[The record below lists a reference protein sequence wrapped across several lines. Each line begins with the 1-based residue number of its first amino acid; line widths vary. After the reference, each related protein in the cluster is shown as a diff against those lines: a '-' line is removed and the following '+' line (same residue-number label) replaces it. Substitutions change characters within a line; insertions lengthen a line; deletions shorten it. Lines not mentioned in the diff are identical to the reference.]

1 LEGDISMV
9 ELRKINKDNY
19 VECLNLHTTE
29 SNVDFVDPVAWSLA
43 EAWVSYDDSRPFA
56 IYADNVM
63 VGYVSMYIGDNNP
76 QIINFMIDNR
86 FQKRGYGTAA
96 ARLCIEYLKKEYNA
110 SRISVPV
117 HLEHISA
124 QKFWSN
130 IGFEIS
136 DTIENDYLFM
146 RLYIPEKCAEEQ

>member
-1 LEGDISMV
+1 MV

-96 ARLCIEYLKKEYNA
+96 ARLCIEYLQKEYNA

-146 RLYIPEKCAEEQ
+146 RLYIPEKCV

>member
-1 LEGDISMV
+1 MEGDISMV

-96 ARLCIEYLKKEYNA
+96 ARLCIEYLQKEYNA

-146 RLYIPEKCAEEQ
+146 RMYIPEKYV